1 MKELTD
7 TTLLARCR
15 SGDEGAWRALVE
27 RYSALILSI
36 PRRYGLKAAQA
47 DDVLGEVCLS
57 LVRALHRIRDPQ
69 ALPKWLIR
77 TTTRATW
84 EASRKS
90 KLRSTEDLPPLTG
103 AAPPEEF
110 IGLLEEEQ
118 LVREALTK
126 ISERCRRL
134 LELLYF
140 KAPTPSYD
148 EVASA
153 IGSLLGVDMGT
164 AQHADFTLIL
174 DSLAGRGQRWVDGHL
189 ETCSSCAAQAEK
201 AARLLAAGRRALSAP
216 KLSKKAM
223 KRAMRVFRE
232 HLAPQQPVAL
242 RLVLDSLLRPAPTLR
257 ATKASPT
264 RFLRYEGAAT
274 VELQVT
280 PAVRGVEVRGQV
292 TPASHADEVVLRV
305 GRTLR
310 RGRVAKDGT
319 FILRGVPRGEV
330 EIRVGPTRITG
341 LAL

>member
-153 IGSLLGVDMGT
+153 MGMPRGSIGPTRSRCFQG
-164 AQHADFTLIL
+164 
-174 DSLAGRGQRWVDGHL
+174 
-189 ETCSSCAAQAEK
+189 
-201 AARLLAAGRRALSAP
+201 
-216 KLSKKAM
+216 
-223 KRAMRVFRE
+223 MRK
-232 HLAPQQPVAL
+232 HLAP
-242 RLVLDSLLRPAPTLR
+242 RLGGYVSKPSREP
-257 ATKASPT
+257 
-264 RFLRYEGAAT
+264 
-274 VELQVT
+274 
-280 PAVRGVEVRGQV
+280 
-292 TPASHADEVVLRV
+292 
-305 GRTLR
+305 
-310 RGRVAKDGT
+310 
-319 FILRGVPRGEV
+319 PRS
-330 EIRVGPTRITG
+330 
-341 LAL
+341 